1 MSIPKPFTVQLKD
14 VVVPPDRA
22 RKSFTRIVEMADSIK
37 KFGIIHPIVVAPDPK
52 TPGKFMLVAGERRYR
67 GCVIAGLSEVL
78 ATLRDD
84 SAEILAEI
92 ELEENVCRADI
103 SFEEEGINLAKIM
116 AAKKKTDPKWTM
128 QQTADLTGRSVGDV
142 SSKIKIAKKFKER
155 PELRAQCGDGKMPY
169 TATLKKIEQIE
180 ETEKVQRLVD
190 QGQIVISTELRLGS
204 CLDLIRD
211 IDTDSIDLL
220 LTDPPY
226 GVERI
231 EDIREGGS
239 SRLIGHQLMS
249 DTHNLT
255 IDEACALLKELA
267 PQFKRV
273 MKDGSHFYCFCAFQY
288 IGRFIDALTPH
299 LEFQPPVIIWDR
311 GKPSSP
317 GYGYNYL
324 SRCEVIIY
332 GHKMPRGRRLTE
344 SMYNIIECSDVP
356 KSTRIYPTEKPLP
369 LLQTLIKQS
378 TSPNGLVLDPFA
390 GSASTLMAAKASG
403 RRAIGFE
410 IDEGAYLRAQ
420 QRLAETPEDD

>member
-1 MSIPKPFTVQLKD
+1 MSNPIPFTVQLKD
-14 VVVPPDRA
+14 VIVPTDRA
-22 RKSFTRIVEMADSIK
+22 RKTFTRIVEMADSIK
-37 KFGIIHPIVVAPDPK
+37 KFGIIHPIVVAPAPEQE
-52 TPGKFMLVAGERRYR
+52 GKFLLIAGERRYR

-84 SAEILAEI
+84 SEEILAEI

-116 AAKKKTDPKWTM
+116 AAKKKSNPKWTIAD
-128 QQTADLTGRSVGDV
+128 TAEMTGRSVGDV
-142 SSKIKIAKKFKER
+142 SSKIKIARKFRER

-190 QGQIVISTELRLGS
+190 QGQIIISTELRHGN
-204 CLDLIRD
+204 CVDLIRD
-211 IDTDSIDLL
+211 IDSASIDLL

-226 GVERI
+226 GVEKI

-255 IDEACALLKELA
+255 IDESCKLLKELA
-267 PQFKRV
+267 PEFKRV
-273 MKDGSHFYCFCAFQY
+273 LKDGSHFYCFCAFQY
-288 IGRFIDALTPH
+288 IGRFIDSLSPY
-299 LEFQPPVIIWDR
+299 LEFQPPIIIWDR

-324 SRCEVIIY
+324 SRCESIIY
-332 GHKMPRGRRLTE
+332 GHKPPRGRRLTE
-344 SMYNIIECSDVP
+344 SMYNVIECADVP

-390 GSASTLMAAKASG
+390 GSAAILMAARESG
-403 RRAIGFE
+403 RRAVGFE

-420 QRLAETPEDD
+420 QRLAETDDE